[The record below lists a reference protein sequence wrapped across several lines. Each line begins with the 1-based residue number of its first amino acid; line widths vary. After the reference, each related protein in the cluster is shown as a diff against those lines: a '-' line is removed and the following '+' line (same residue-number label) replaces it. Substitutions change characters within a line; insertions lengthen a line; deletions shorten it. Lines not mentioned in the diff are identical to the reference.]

1 MFERLGNFVVRRRV
15 VVLVL
20 TGMFLLAAGAIGGG
34 VAERLSQGGFDDPG
48 AESTLAA
55 DLLLEEFDQQDPNLI
70 LLVQGRTGTANDPE
84 IVEAGRAL
92 AAKLEADPEVEKVVS
107 YWDTNS
113 PALISRDEKQALIM
127 GVIPGEQDE
136 VITSVK
142 EVSPRFQDYEDPAI
156 DVTVTGM
163 AEVFRQ
169 MQHQIEGDLVRAE
182 AVALPLTLIALIF
195 VFGSIVAASLP
206 LAVGILAIIGTFL
219 ALTVIAELT
228 EVSIFSLNL
237 TTAMGLGLAID
248 YSLFIVSRY
257 REELGKGL
265 AVREAVVE
273 TVRTAGRTVAFSGF
287 TVAISLSALLI
298 FPMAFLRS
306 FAYAGVAVVLLAALV
321 STTFLPALL
330 AVLGHRV
337 DKGRIFKRQPK
348 PVGEGFWHRLAMS
361 VMRRPISI
369 ASVVIVLLVLLGSPF
384 IGVDFGSTD
393 DRALPESATSRGG
406 LDEIRQNFEING
418 ANGLNLVASEA
429 GDPQGMGDEIDAYS
443 ARLSDLSGVYAVE
456 SLTGTYA
463 TGDQVAPPDPSSQRF
478 AGSTGTWVHVVPA
491 VEAFSP
497 EGEELVR
504 AVRDVEAPFEFR
516 LGGASAELVDS
527 KESIFDRVPLAA
539 ILIGVATFVLL
550 FLMFGGLL
558 VPVKA
563 IVLNL
568 LSLSATFGAMV
579 WIFQDGNLSGVLNFT
594 PLGFL
599 DTTTPILMFCIAFGL
614 SMDYEVFLLSRIKEE
629 HDLTGDNTSSV
640 AMGLERTGRIVT
652 AAALILSIVF
662 IAFGTSGVSFIKMF
676 GIGLALAVI
685 MDASLVRGTLVP
697 AFMRLAGEANWWA
710 PSWLRRIQE
719 RVGISESARPLPP
732 KTTTDVAPSE
742 VS

>member
-1 MFERLGNFVVRRRV
+1 MFERLGRFAVRRRIL
-15 VVLVL
+15 VLVL
-20 TGMFLLAAGAIGGG
+20 TGVFLAGAGALGGG
-34 VAERLSQGGFDDPG
+34 VAERLSQGGFDDPR

-55 DLLLEEFDQQDPNLI
+55 DRLLDEFDAQNPNLI
-70 LLVQGRTGTANDPE
+70 LLVEARSGTVNSAE
-84 IVEAGRAL
+84 VAKAGQKL
-92 AAKLEADPEVEKVVS
+92 AAALEADPDVEKVFS
-107 YWDTNS
+107 YWDAKS
-113 PALISRDEKQALIM
+113 PALLSHDRKQALIM

-142 EVSPRFQDYEDPAI
+142 EVSPRFQNYEDPAV
-156 DVTVTGM
+156 DVTVTGL

-169 MQHQIEGDLVRAE
+169 MQHQIESDLVRAE
-182 AVALPLTLIALIF
+182 AIALPITLIALIF

-206 LAVGILAIIGTFL
+206 LAVGILSIMGTFL

-257 REELGKGL
+257 REELRKGSEVND
-265 AVREAVVE
+265 AVIE

-287 TVAISLSALLI
+287 TVAVSLAALLI

-321 STTFLPALL
+321 STVFLPALL
-330 AVLGHRV
+330 SVLGHRV
-337 DKGRIFKRQPK
+337 DKGRIFKREPK
-348 PVGEGFWHRLAMS
+348 PVGEGFWHRIAMS

-369 ASVVIVLLVLLGSPF
+369 ATVVIVFLVLLGSPF
-384 IGVDFGSTD
+384 FGVDFGQTD
-393 DRALPESATSRGG
+393 DRALPESVSSRQG
-406 LDEIRQNFEING
+406 LDTIRRNFDING
-418 ANGLNLVASEA
+418 ANTLNVVAADA
-429 GDPQGMGDEIDAYS
+429 GDPRAMSDDIDGYS
-443 ARLSDLSGVYAVE
+443 SRLSQIPGVYAVQ
-456 SLTGTYA
+456 SLTGTYVNGA
-463 TGDQVAPPDPSSQRF
+463 LAVPPDPGSARF
-478 AGSTGTWVHVVPA
+478 AIQDGTWVQVVPA
-491 VEAFSP
+491 VEAYSP
-497 EGEELVR
+497 EGEELVK
-504 AVRDVEAPFEFR
+504 AVRDVEAPFDFQ

-527 KESIFDRVPLAA
+527 KESIFNRVPMAG
-539 ILIGVATFVLL
+539 ILIGIATFVLL

-640 AMGLERTGRIVT
+640 AIGLEHTGRIVS

-662 IAFGTSGVSFIKMF
+662 LAFGTSGVSFIKMF
-676 GIGLALAVI
+676 GIGLALAIV
-685 MDASLVRGTLVP
+685 MDATLVRGTLVP

-710 PSWLRRIQE
+710 PNWLRTIQE
-719 RVGISESARPLPP
+719 RVGLSESARPVPSAP
-732 KTTTDVAPSE
+732 SGVTAPSE

>member
-1 MFERLGNFVVRRRV
+1 MFEKLGRFAVRRRV
-15 VVLVL
+15 AVLVA
-20 TGMFLLAAGAIGGG
+20 TGAFLLAAGAIGGG
-34 VAERLSQGGFDDPG
+34 VADRLSQGGFEDPR

-55 DLLLEEFDQQDPNLI
+55 DLLLEEFDQQDPNFM
-70 LLVQGRTGTANDPE
+70 LLVRARSGTVDDPE
-84 IVEAGRAL
+84 VVEAGKRLTAEV
-92 AAKLEADPEVEKVVS
+92 AADPKVEKVFS
-107 YWDTNS
+107 YWDTGS
-113 PALISRDEKQALIM
+113 PALISRDEKQALVM

-136 VITSVK
+136 MISSIE

-182 AVALPLTLIALIF
+182 SIALPITLLALIF

-206 LAVGILAIIGTFL
+206 LAVGVLAIIGTFL

-265 AVREAVVE
+265 SGHDAVVE

-306 FAYAGVAVVLLAALV
+306 FAYAGVAVVLLAAVV

-337 DKGRIFKRQPK
+337 DKGRLFKRRVK
-348 PVGEGFWHRLAMS
+348 PTGEGFWHRLAMS

-369 ASVVIVLLVLLGSPF
+369 ASVVIVFLVLLGSPF
-384 IGVDFGSTD
+384 AGVDFGFTD
-393 DRALPESATSRGG
+393 DRSLPETATSRRGF
-406 LDEIRQNFEING
+406 DEIRQNFEVNG
-418 ANGLNLVASEA
+418 SFALNVVASEA
-429 GDPQGMGDEIDAYS
+429 GDPRQMSDEIDAYS
-443 ARLSDLSGVYAVE
+443 ARLSRVPGVYAIE
-456 SLTGTYA
+456 SYTGTYVA
-463 TGDQVAPPDPSSQRF
+463 GELAAPPDRTASRF
-478 AGSTGTWVHVVPA
+478 IGPNGTWVHVVPA
-491 VEAFSP
+491 VEAYSP
-497 EGEELVR
+497 EGEELAR
-504 AVRDVEAPFEFR
+504 AIRDVGAPFDFR

-527 KESIFDRVPLAA
+527 KESIFERVPLAA
-539 ILIGVATFVLL
+539 ALIGVATFVLL

-579 WIFQDGNLSGVLNFT
+579 WIFQDGNLSGALDFT

-662 IAFGTSGVSFIKMF
+662 VAFGTSGVSFIKMF
-676 GIGLALAVI
+676 GIGLALAII

-710 PSWLRRIQE
+710 PRWMRRIQE
-719 RVGISESARPLPP
+719 RVGISESSRRGPDAGPP
-732 KTTTDVAPSE
+732 VAPSE
-742 VS
+742 VG